1 MLNRKNRPIFISFI
15 VVVFGIFIYF
25 PPGISFFN
33 LMELKTVDLRFLS
46 KGSVKPKNNIAL
58 VTVDEKSIDFE
69 GRWPWDRKKMAK
81 LITKIS
87 DGGAKVLGF
96 DIGFFDPD
104 AKIAVKTAESIK
116 RRIEYSNRKDSRLIK
131 YVDNIIKESD
141 NDNILSEA
149 IRNSKTKIVAGF
161 FFHLDEENSSHLS
174 KEQKLLQK
182 KNVIGSK
189 IRVVRYDSE
198 KAKSFILNKKIFPEA
213 NISKIAKATPYS
225 GFFNMDVDQ
234 DGAVR
239 KLPAVM
245 QHDDF
250 LYAPLSLMTINA
262 LKDQSIQVKITEN
275 YGVEEVRLGNDL
287 IPTDEF
293 GRIMINYRG
302 PSKTFEH
309 ISATDILRDRI
320 KPGSLKDKILLI
332 GVTAVGVYDLRI
344 TPYENN
350 FPGLEIHA
358 NVVDSILSKD
368 YLYQPEWAA
377 IFNIAAMVF
386 GCIVLG
392 IILAFSGSTA
402 GAFAAIVMLT
412 GHIVFC
418 QYIFSSTGM
427 ILNIVYPVFTMILT
441 YVSIVGY
448 KYFIEEGQKR
458 FIKSAFSTYLAPSVV
473 KQLLDSPEK
482 LELGGQ
488 QKEITAFFSDVEGF
502 TKISEKLSA
511 TELVDLLNEF
521 LTDMTDII
529 LHHKGTVDKFEGDA
543 IIAFFGAPNDLE
555 NQAETAVRASID
567 MQMKLVEKRAVWKKE
582 GRDELK
588 MRIGLC
594 TGPAVVGN
602 MGSASRMDY
611 TMMGDTV
618 NTAARLEGV
627 NKIYG
632 IYSLIGETTRERLAD
647 DIVVREI
654 DKVLVVGK
662 TESITIY
669 ELIGYRENQS
679 KDVMD
684 GLRVFKEA
692 IEKYREGDFSSAD
705 DLFNKVLAFLPED
718 GPSKTFMKRCVE
730 YKENPPDG
738 WDGIFSMQTK

>member
-33 LMELKTVDLRFLS
+33 LMELKTVDLRFIS
-46 KGSVKPKNNIAL
+46 RGTVKPKNNIAL

-104 AKIAVKTAESIK
+104 AKIAVKTAEIIK
-116 RRIEYSNRKDSRLIK
+116 RRMEYSKRKDPDLID
-131 YVDNIIKESD
+131 YVDNIIKEADSD
-141 NDNILSEA
+141 TILSES
-149 IRNSKTKIVAGF
+149 IRKSKTKVVSGY
-161 FFHLDEENSSHLS
+161 FFHFGEDNSGHLS
-174 KEQKLLQK
+174 KEQKLIQK

-189 IRVVRYDSE
+189 IWNVRYDSE
-198 KAKSFILNKKIFPEA
+198 KARTFSFITSPFPEA
-213 NISKIAKATPYS
+213 NIPSVSKATQYS
-225 GFFNMDVDQ
+225 GFFNMFVDQ

-239 KLPAVM
+239 KLPSIIENEKS
-245 QHDDF
+245 
-250 LYAPLSLMTINA
+250 LYAPLSLMILKA
-262 LKDQSIQVKITEN
+262 YKDQNIQVMITEN
-275 YGVEEVRLGNDL
+275 YGVEEVRLGADL

-344 TPYENN
+344 TPFENN

-358 NVVDSILSKD
+358 NVVDSVLSKD
-368 YLYQPEWAA
+368 YMYRPEWAA
-377 IFNIAAMVF
+377 WFDIAAMVF

-458 FIKSAFSTYLAPSVV
+458 FIKGAFATYLAPSVV
-473 KQLLDSPEK
+473 KQLLDQPEK

-488 QKEITAFFSDVEGF
+488 QREITAFFSDVEGF
-502 TKISEKLSA
+502 TKISEKLTA

-555 NQAETAVRASID
+555 NQADTAVRASID

-594 TGPAVVGN
+594 TGLAVVGN

-669 ELIGYRENQS
+669 EIIGYKKNLS

-705 DLFNKVLAFLPED
+705 DLFNKVLAFLPDD
-718 GPSKTFMKRCVE
+718 GPSKTFMKRCAD
-730 YKENPPDG
+730 YKENPPDD
-738 WDGIFSMQTK
+738 WEGIYSMQTK